1 MMILLLSVCSVL
13 AALAAGQQAPS
24 VDIQQGTVIGS
35 VATNETY
42 FEFYG
47 IPYADSTSG
56 INRFKAPL
64 PPPSFEVP
72 FVANRKDIKCVR
84 ALNPGY
90 EGTEDCLVANIF
102 TPSLDTTKRM
112 PVMVWIRGKEFDRVH
127 GQELSFRNFMQK
139 EVIVVSL
146 NYRESILGFLC
157 LGTKTA
163 PGNAGLKDIIAG
175 LKWVKANIERFG
187 GNPENITLFGHGSGA
202 AAVDLVTMSPMGTG
216 LVQKAIAQS
225 GNALAPWAV
234 SRDNLEY
241 ALQVAEALGHEIET
255 IEQLSEVFTRT
266 SVSALMGVINDLDL
280 TDNSLAFAPCVE
292 RQELEGVEPFLIKTP
307 AQIIRDAEFLPIPM
321 IFGFVDVEG
330 TIRAEEAVD
339 DDWLERMNKTFTEFI
354 QPDLKFETDAE
365 RNAVAQRIREFY
377 FQENAI
383 DKDHVDKYL
392 KYHGDTMMLVSSVRE
407 ARTRTFARPGSPVYL
422 YQFSY
427 SGTLGKPFVGPI
439 DVEFAAHSEE
449 LAYMFHNSAPTEAL
463 NNDLIVG
470 NILVERWTNFAKT
483 GNPESTTSSVNWLPY
498 TSTWFN
504 FIRII
509 DDSEQ
514 NQSGNFELPLQ
525 FPHTVTINFWDAIY
539 SSNFLDA
546 QSTWSIR
553 DREDDVTEA
562 PTTAAPTT
570 AAPTTNDST
579 SGEPQE
585 PTTEPATTASPPPD
599 EGTSPA
605 PDDEDN
611 SASTAVGYTFLIVSL
626 FSLLSH
632 LHSSQMLS

>member
-13 AALAAGQQAPS
+13 AALAAGQQSP
-24 VDIQQGTVIGS
+24 TVTIAQGS
-35 VATNETY
+35 VVGSASTDGNY
-42 FEFYG
+42 FEFHG

-72 FVANRKDIKCVR
+72 FVANRKDIRCVR
-84 ALNPGY
+84 ALNPGF

-102 TPSLDTTKRM
+102 TPSLDTSRRL
-112 PVMVWIRGKEFDRVH
+112 PVMVWIRGKEFDRVNTP
-127 GQELSFRNFMQK
+127 ELSFRNFMQN

-157 LGTKTA
+157 LGTQIA

-175 LKWVKANIERFG
+175 LKWVKANIAQFG
-187 GNPENITLFGHGSGA
+187 GNPEDITLFGHGSGA
-202 AAVDLVTMSPMGTG
+202 AAVDLVTLSPMGTG

-241 ALQVAEALGHEIET
+241 ALQVAEALGHEIEN

-266 SVSALMGVINDLDL
+266 SVSALMGVINELDL
-280 TDNSLAFAPCVE
+280 TDNSLAFSPCIE

-307 AQIIRDAEFLPIPM
+307 AQIIRDGEFLQVPM
-321 IFGFVDVEG
+321 IFGFVDEEG

-365 RNAVAQRIREFY
+365 RTAVAQQIREFY
-377 FQENAI
+377 FQNNTI
-383 DKDHVDKYL
+383 DKEHVDKYL
-392 KYHGDTMMLVSSVRE
+392 KYHGDTMMLVSSIREVRS
-407 ARTRTFARPGSPVYL
+407 RMSARPNSPVYL

-449 LAYMFHNSAPTEAL
+449 LAYMFNNATATEAL
-463 NNDLIVG
+463 NRDITVG
-470 NILVERWTNFAKT
+470 SILVERWTNFAKT
-483 GNPESTTSSVNWLPY
+483 GNPESTTSPVNWLPF
-498 TSTWFN
+498 SSVWFN
-504 FIRII
+504 YIRML

-514 NQSGNFELPLQ
+514 NANDNYEVALVN
-525 FPHTVTINFWDAIY
+525 PHFGTINFWNIIY
-539 SSNFLDA
+539 SSHFLDA
-546 QSTWSIR
+546 QSNWSIK
-553 DREDDVTEA
+553 DRNEEETTSTTEA
-562 PTTAAPTT
+562 ATENPATD
-570 AAPTTNDST
+570 DST
-579 SGEPQE
+579 
-585 PTTEPATTASPPPD
+585 TEAATTASPSPD
-599 EGTSPA
+599 GTTEA

-632 LHSSQMLS
+632 LHSTQILS